1 MSFMKNYTYI
11 YKQCRSIYQDMTN
24 TLFYVKTFISSMWTL
39 FHLIVS
45 KLKKSMLCHNVK
57 ISYITCL
64 TFAKIVSKTQSA
76 NMVLGFLYTLQ
87 WNLEL
92 SMTPLDPS
100 PLANRRLIQ
109 VLHCITTKPELVYQI
124 YGILLTFFPF
134 IPSYLPFV
142 FILLMFSRQRKS
154 CNHFFLDYISS
165 INLFSFNKAINNS
178 VLRCVTYSSGA
189 VEVHTIYQLWSNKN
203 SLVCL

>member
-1 MSFMKNYTYI
+1 MSLYISRHDRHLVLCKNI
-11 YKQCRSIYQDMTN
+11 H
-24 TLFYVKTFISSMWTL
+24 FIDVWTL

-64 TFAKIVSKTQSA
+64 TFAKLVSKTQSA

>member
-1 MSFMKNYTYI
+1 MLNLSQKHSRLTWSWVFILCI
-11 YKQCRSIYQDMTN
+11 YSN
-24 TLFYVKTFISSMWTL
+24 ETLNFPWR
-39 FHLIVS
+39 HL
-45 KLKKSMLCHNVK
+45 
-57 ISYITCL
+57 TR
-64 TFAKIVSKTQSA
+64 
-76 NMVLGFLYTLQ
+76 
-87 WNLEL
+87 
-92 SMTPLDPS
+92 PP

>member
-1 MSFMKNYTYI
+1 MSLYISRHDKHLVLCKNI
-11 YKQCRSIYQDMTN
+11 H
-24 TLFYVKTFISSMWTL
+24 FIDVWTL

>member
-1 MSFMKNYTYI
+1 
-11 YKQCRSIYQDMTN
+11 
-24 TLFYVKTFISSMWTL
+24 
-39 FHLIVS
+39 
-45 KLKKSMLCHNVK
+45 MLCHNVK

-76 NMVLGFLYTLQ
+76 NMVLGFYTLHLQQ

>member
-1 MSFMKNYTYI
+1 MSLYISRHDRHLVLCKNI
-11 YKQCRSIYQDMTN
+11 H
-24 TLFYVKTFISSMWTL
+24 FIDVWTL

-64 TFAKIVSKTQSA
+64 TFAKLVSKTQSA
-76 NMVLGFLYTLQ
+76 NMVLGFYTLHLQQ

-100 PLANRRLIQ
+100 LLANRRLIQ
-109 VLHCITTKPELVYQI
+109 VLHCITTKLVYQI

-142 FILLMFSRQRKS
+142 FILLMFSRQLKS
-154 CNHFFLDYISS
+154 CNHFFPWLHIFYKFI
-165 INLFSFNKAINNS
+165 
-178 VLRCVTYSSGA
+178 
-189 VEVHTIYQLWSNKN
+189 
-203 SLVCL
+203 LVQ

>member
-1 MSFMKNYTYI
+1 MRFIKNYTYI

-100 PLANRRLIQ
+100 PLANRRQIQ

-142 FILLMFSRQRKS
+142 FILLMFSRQLKS
-154 CNHFFLDYISS
+154 CNHYFPWLHVFYKFI
-165 INLFSFNKAINNS
+165 
-178 VLRCVTYSSGA
+178 
-189 VEVHTIYQLWSNKN
+189 
-203 SLVCL
+203 LVQ

>member
-1 MSFMKNYTYI
+1 MSLYISRHDKHLVLCKNI
-11 YKQCRSIYQDMTN
+11 H
-24 TLFYVKTFISSMWTL
+24 FIDVWTL

-76 NMVLGFLYTLQ
+76 NMVLGFYTLHLQQ

-100 PLANRRLIQ
+100 PLANRRQIQ

-142 FILLMFSRQRKS
+142 FILLMFSRQLKS
-154 CNHFFLDYISS
+154 CNHYFPWLHVFYKFI
-165 INLFSFNKAINNS
+165 
-178 VLRCVTYSSGA
+178 
-189 VEVHTIYQLWSNKN
+189 
-203 SLVCL
+203 LVQ

>member
-1 MSFMKNYTYI
+1 MSLYISRHDKHLVLCKNI
-11 YKQCRSIYQDMTN
+11 H
-24 TLFYVKTFISSMWTL
+24 FIDVWTL

-76 NMVLGFLYTLQ
+76 NMVLGFLYALLCIYSNETLNFPWRHLTRPPLPIVVKYRFFTVSPQ
-87 WNLEL
+87 NLNL
-92 SMTPLDPS
+92 YIKYTVYFWHFFRLFPHIYRLYLFYWCFPDNGS
-100 PLANRRLIQ
+100 PVI
-109 VLHCITTKPELVYQI
+109 II
-124 YGILLTFFPF
+124 
-134 IPSYLPFV
+134 
-142 FILLMFSRQRKS
+142 
-154 CNHFFLDYISS
+154 FLDYMSS